1 MKLLFFLF
9 FLCSCGARGP
19 LFFEAPM
26 AIQSEVNFQNLK
38 ASVIEA
44 KCLSCHSDFAQE
56 ENLLSYIEGNDPEKS
71 KLFEVVKDGSMPM
84 DAPVLNSEE
93 LELVRN
99 YILNLNPTARVT
111 FKKLKEEI
119 IAPKCLGCHKKMGEE
134 ENFVKWVNADSPRD
148 SKLLLRTQ
156 DGSMPK
162 NGKPLNAVEME
173 MIKSYLR
180 VK

>member
-1 MKLLFFLF
+1 MRLLFVLF

-26 AIQSEVNFQNLK
+26 AIQSEVSFQNLK
-38 ASVIEA
+38 SSIIET
-44 KCLSCHSDFAQE
+44 KCLSCHSDFEEE
-56 ENLLSYIEGNDPEKS
+56 ENLFPYIEGNDPEKS
-71 KLFEVVKDGSMPM
+71 KLFKVVKDGSMPM

-93 LELVRN
+93 LELVRS
-99 YILNLNPTARVT
+99 YILSLNQTARVT
-111 FKKLKEEI
+111 FKKLKDEI
-119 IAPKCLGCHKKMGEE
+119 LAPKCLGCHKKMGEE
-134 ENFVKWVNADSPRD
+134 ENFVKWVNVDSPKD

-156 DGSMPK
+156 DGTMPK
-162 NGKPLNAVEME
+162 NGAPLSSAELE